1 MYCTGKASGWF
12 FRHEMSDLFHPIS
25 NCVQGVCPDPIVTS
39 SSTVNESACLP
50 ILYYNARSIIP
61 KFDELCALVEIHS
74 HKLICIVETWLCDNI
89 TDSELSIPNYEL
101 IRLDRNRHGCGVL
114 IYAHVSLVTDVIVK
128 GPHGLEFL
136 VITVSNT
143 VYKFCIGLFYHPPP
157 PPH

>member
-1 MYCTGKASGWF
+1 M
-12 FRHEMSDLFHPIS
+12 
-25 NCVQGVCPDPIVTS
+25 QGECPDPIVTS

-50 ILYYNARSIIP
+50 ILYYNARSTIP

-74 HKLICIVETWLCDNI
+74 PKLICIVETWLCDNI

-101 IRLDRNRHGCGVL
+101 IRLDRNRHGGGVL

-143 VYKFCIGLFYHPPP
+143 VYKFCIGLFYHSPSSIRQIFVLF
-157 PPH
+157 